1 MLGLSGFERSGA
13 PGLRKIW
20 SGGAIFHEFGQV
32 GEIRRLG
39 STRFWRVW
47 QLGCDFSSVWA
58 SRGDSQVRRHAVLEG
73 LAAGVRAASASR
85 ARAARSEPPPPHT
98 PRTRSLGLAGR
109 SWSVWVWVGSH
120 NNCRGWQGAR
130 SRFMTPRKVV
140 RHTITYSGTLRF
152 LRSEVIILGALLA
165 RSGSSGR
172 FV

>member
-85 ARAARSEPPPPHT
+85 ARAARSEPPPTHPE
-98 PRTRSLGLAGR
+98 
-109 SWSVWVWVGSH
+109 VGVSASQAV
-120 NNCRGWQGAR
+120 RGVFGCGWGP
-130 SRFMTPRKVV
+130 TTIVV
-140 RHTITYSGTLRF
+140 GW
-152 LRSEVIILGALLA
+152 
-165 RSGSSGR
+165 
-172 FV
+172 

>member
-1 MLGLSGFERSGA
+1 MLKVGLSGFERSGA

-85 ARAARSEPPPPHT
+85 ARAARSEPPPPT
-98 PRTRSLGLAGR
+98 QKSESRPRRPFVECLGVGGVPHQLDGGGR
-109 SWSVWVWVGSH
+109 VRVPDLCQRESTS
-120 NNCRGWQGAR
+120 
-130 SRFMTPRKVV
+130 SRHIRT
-140 RHTITYSGTLRF
+140 
-152 LRSEVIILGALLA
+152 ALLDDFCV
-165 RSGSSGR
+165 RK
-172 FV
+172 

>member
-1 MLGLSGFERSGA
+1 MLKVGLNGFERSGA

-85 ARAARSEPPPPHT
+85 ARAARSEPPTHT
-98 PRTRSLGLAGR
+98 QKSESRPRRQFVECLGVGGVPQQLDGGGR
-109 SWSVWVWVGSH
+109 MRVRGL
-120 NNCRGWQGAR
+120 CRR
-130 SRFMTPRKVV
+130 DMSSDTHIRR
-140 RHTITYSGTLRF
+140 
-152 LRSEVIILGALLA
+152 ALLDDFCV
-165 RSGSSGR
+165 RK
-172 FV
+172 

>member
-1 MLGLSGFERSGA
+1 MLKVGLNGFERSGA

-73 LAAGVRAASASR
+73 LAAGARFFISLGVRLA
-85 ARAARSEPPPPHT
+85 EPPTPHPDLESR
-98 PRTRSLGLAGR
+98 PRRPLVIWLG
-109 SWSVWVWVGSH
+109 VG
-120 NNCRGWQGAR
+120 
-130 SRFMTPRKVV
+130 
-140 RHTITYSGTLRF
+140 
-152 LRSEVIILGALLA
+152 
-165 RSGSSGR
+165 
-172 FV
+172 

>member
-1 MLGLSGFERSGA
+1 MLKVGLNGFERSGA

-39 STRFWRVW
+39 GTRFWRVW

-85 ARAARSEPPPPHT
+85 ARAARSEPPPHTQKSESRPRRPFVECLGVGGVPHE
-98 PRTRSLGLAGR
+98 LG
-109 SWSVWVWVGSH
+109 VW
-120 NNCRGWQGAR
+120 
-130 SRFMTPRKVV
+130 
-140 RHTITYSGTLRF
+140 
-152 LRSEVIILGALLA
+152 
-165 RSGSSGR
+165 
-172 FV
+172 

>member
-1 MLGLSGFERSGA
+1 MLKVGLNGFERSGA

-73 LAAGVRAASASR
+73 LAAG
-85 ARAARSEPPPPHT
+85 ARYFI
-98 PRTRSLGLAGR
+98 SLG
-109 SWSVWVWVGSH
+109 
-120 NNCRGWQGAR
+120 
-130 SRFMTPRKVV
+130 K
-140 RHTITYSGTLRF
+140 
-152 LRSEVIILGALLA
+152 
-165 RSGSSGR
+165 SGR
-172 FV
+172 FAI